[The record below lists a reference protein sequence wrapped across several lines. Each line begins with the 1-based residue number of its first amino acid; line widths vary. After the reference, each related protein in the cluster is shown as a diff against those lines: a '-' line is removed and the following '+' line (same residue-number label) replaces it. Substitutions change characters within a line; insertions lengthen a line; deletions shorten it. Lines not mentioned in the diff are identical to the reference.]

1 MFCKNCGKEI
11 LQTYKFCENCGV
23 LLDQI
28 GFSKESEV
36 INTNNDKKGWVRKH
50 RKALII
56 LVLIS
61 IITVGVLS
69 LTISNYYEDY
79 LYEDYL
85 DVTREQLEQF
95 RDHAVQPAEV
105 QFIQEQIYKRSPL
118 GLKDWLPSVAYLE
131 CEDGEGYVYSGSGT
145 VFHDTAFNA
154 YTILT
159 NLHVI
164 SDPWDGSILK
174 SCSAY
179 ITPDHLNA
187 DDVFLVYAIDLPT
200 FSLFDDFYDLV
211 AFNLKEEFDI
221 ETQDMYN
228 KLSELEGVV
237 VNAKDITLCA
247 DIKTGDSLFISG
259 YPIGGGGL
267 YGGDLL
273 TTTGGIVSGVDY
285 DEYDRYFVTSA
296 KVDSG
301 SSGGLAILENGCFL
315 RVPTAVLDGEHE
327 SLGRIMDVRK
337 SKE

>member
-1 MFCKNCGKEI
+1 MFCKNCGKKI
-11 LQTYKFCENCGV
+11 LQIHKFCENCGILLKNANEDTEGKV
-23 LLDQI
+23 L
-28 GFSKESEV
+28 SVNS
-36 INTNNDKKGWVRKH
+36 DKKSWVRKH

-95 RDHAVQPAEV
+95 RDSNIQPAEV
-105 QFIQEQIYKRSPL
+105 KFIQEQIYKQSPL

-131 CEDGEGYVYSGSGT
+131 CEDGQGYVYSGSGT

-174 SCSAY
+174 NCSAY

-221 ETQDMYN
+221 ETQDVYN

-237 VNAKDITLCA
+237 VNAEDITLCA
-247 DIKTGDSLFISG
+247 DIKTGDNLFISG
-259 YPIGGGGL
+259 YPVGGGGL
-267 YGGDLL
+267 DGDLL

-285 DEYDRYFVTSA
+285 GEYDRYFVTSA

-315 RVPTAVLDGEHE
+315 GVPTAVLDGDHE

-337 SKE
+337 LRE